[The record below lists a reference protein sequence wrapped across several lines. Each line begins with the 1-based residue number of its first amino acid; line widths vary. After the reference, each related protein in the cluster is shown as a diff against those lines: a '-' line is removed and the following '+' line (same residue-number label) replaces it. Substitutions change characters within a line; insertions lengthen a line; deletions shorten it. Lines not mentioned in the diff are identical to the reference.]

1 MTKHLLLIRKV
12 LVPSCLHLRKYCTD
26 KTSSNNLM
34 RHLKAR
40 IKASGP
46 MSVAEYM
53 KEALT
58 NPIDGYYM
66 KRDVFGKDGDF
77 ITSPEVSQI
86 FGESIGIWCL
96 NEWMQCGSP
105 SSVQLVELGPGRGT
119 LSDDILRVFSQFQ
132 KMKDV
137 VSVHLVEVSEKLS
150 EIQEEKLKS
159 QDSQTITETQPQ
171 TDETVSHYKHCK
183 SKYGPNVYWYK
194 QLADIPRKFSCFVA
208 NEFFDALPIYKFQ
221 KADGSWREVLVGD
234 CPDNHLQ
241 FVLSQGPTF
250 PLVSYLKHLSSS
262 DKRDHLEVCPA
273 AGVVIREIADRISQ
287 DGGTCLIADYGHDG
301 DKTDTF
307 RGFYK
312 HQLHDVLKDPG
323 RADLTADVDFSYL
336 RHMAGDSVSI
346 YGPVTQQQFLYNMG
360 MVVRLKKLL
369 DNAKPEN
376 RKDLVSGFEMLINPD
391 KMGEKFKFFAM
402 LPKKDKDHIPAGFVP
417 SRAS

>member
-1 MTKHLLLIRKV
+1 MTSRRRIFMV
-12 LVPSCLHLRKYCTD
+12 LMYAIIQND
-26 KTSSNNLM
+26 KTFAFNQKSNNLM

-86 FGESIGIWCL
+86 FGE
-96 NEWMQCGSP
+96 
-105 SSVQLVELGPGRGT
+105 
-119 LSDDILRVFSQFQ
+119 
-132 KMKDV
+132 
-137 VSVHLVEVSEKLS
+137 
-150 EIQEEKLKS
+150 
-159 QDSQTITETQPQ
+159 
-171 TDETVSHYKHCK
+171 
-183 SKYGPNVYWYK
+183 
-194 QLADIPRKFSCFVA
+194 
-208 NEFFDALPIYKFQ
+208 
-221 KADGSWREVLVGD
+221 
-234 CPDNHLQ
+234 
-241 FVLSQGPTF
+241 
-250 PLVSYLKHLSSS
+250 HLSSS

-287 DGGTCLIADYGHDG
+287 DGGTCLIADYGHNG

-323 RADLTADVDFSYL
+323 TADLTADVDFSYL

-360 MVVRLKKLL
+360 MIVRLKKLL